1 MSNDWHNASL
11 PSPTTTSSLSGRRPS
26 FGPTFVA
33 PLALGS
39 TLNPINSTM
48 ISTAL
53 TPIASD
59 FHASVGQT
67 GWLIAGLYL
76 TSAVAQP
83 VMGRLADLFG
93 PRRVYLSSL
102 LLVAVAG
109 LVGTLA
115 PSLALLVIARVLLG
129 VGTSGAYPSA
139 MRIFRSQ
146 AERLGAAPP
155 RGAMG
160 VLSFAGIATTALGP
174 LLGGVITGSFG
185 WHAVFAVNL
194 PLALLTA
201 ILVLL
206 WVPEDAPRVTGF
218 VRLIREI
225 DLVGVALF
233 STALTSMMTY
243 LMNVHRAPFW
253 IVPVS
258 ALSWVGLV
266 LHSLRRPQPFIDV
279 RMLATNLPLAITFLR
294 ITLILLIP
302 YCILYGFAQWLE
314 SSAHYSASAAGLMT
328 LPMSILAGI
337 CSLLAARTKGIRMP
351 FIIGAVGGLVGC
363 GSLLFVDSSTSALL
377 IATAVMFIGVPMGMA
392 STATQAAVFL
402 QAPASE
408 IGVASGLQ
416 RTFTYIGAITAASL
430 LGAIFG
436 HLPTDGG
443 FHVLAIVMTA
453 IAGFLLLFILCDR
466 TLPRDAVQ

>member
-1 MSNDWHNASL
+1 MSDDSRTASPAALSL
-11 PSPTTTSSLSGRRPS
+11 PGRKPS
-26 FGPTFVA
+26 FGLTFVT

-53 TPIASD
+53 TPIAND

-93 PRRVYLSSL
+93 PRRIYLISL

-109 LVGTLA
+109 VVGTLA
-115 PSLALLVIARVLLG
+115 PSLSILVVARVLLG

-146 AERLGAAPP
+146 ADRLGTAPP
-155 RGAMG
+155 RTAMG

-174 LLGGVITGSFG
+174 LLGGLITGSFG
-185 WHAVFAVNL
+185 WHAVFTVNL

-201 ILVLL
+201 VLVLL
-206 WVPEDAPRVTGF
+206 WVPEDAPRTTSF
-218 VRLIREI
+218 VRLVQEI
-225 DLVGVALF
+225 DLVGVTLF
-233 STALTSMMTY
+233 GVALTSLMTF
-243 LMNVHRAPFW
+243 LMNLDRAPFW
-253 IVPVS
+253 VVPVS
-258 ALSWVGLV
+258 VASWVALV
-266 LHSLRRPQPFIDV
+266 LHSLRRLQPFIDI
-279 RMLATNLPLAITFLR
+279 RMLARNLPLTITFLR

-337 CSLLAARTKGIRMP
+337 CSLLVTRTKSIRTP
-351 FIIGAVGGLVGC
+351 FIIGAVGGLIGC
-363 GSLLFVDSSTSALL
+363 GSLLFIRSSTSALF
-377 IATAVMFIGVPMGMA
+377 IAAAVMFIGVPMGMTSA
-392 STATQAAVFL
+392 ATQTAIFL

-408 IGVASGLQ
+408 MGVAAGLQ
-416 RTFTYIGAITAASL
+416 RTFTYIGAIAAASL

-436 HLPTDGG
+436 DRPTDGS
-443 FHVLAIVMTA
+443 FHMLAIVMTA
-453 IAGFLLLFILCDR
+453 IACFLLLFILCDR